1 MLVGPMP
8 DSSAFPERPS
18 KADVLASSTLLN
30 AVPAEERDVLLER
43 AHLAF
48 AERGETIWFHGSEC
62 DFVGLVGVG
71 FVKMVMSSA
80 SGQELTA
87 ELMGPGQIFGLLG
100 AVEGQGCPLSA
111 RAVCATWYLKLPKR
125 ETLAMY
131 QKVDVLKDHLLRRT
145 TNRLRHSHEMLARMS
160 SGRVAERI
168 VAILFLLAESYGRET
183 PSGTLI
189 DVPLTRQDIGDMAGT
204 TVETTIRVM
213 SKWQKEGVISTD
225 QRHITICDRARLG
238 RELT

>member
-1 MLVGPMP
+1 MLPLMS
-8 DSSAFPERPS
+8 DASAYPERPS
-18 KADVLASSTLLN
+18 KTDVFASSTLLN
-30 AVPAEERDVLLER
+30 AVPESERRVLVER
-43 AHLAF
+43 SHLAF

-71 FVKMVMSSA
+71 FVKMVMSTA

-131 QKVDVLKDHLLRRT
+131 QKVDTLKDHLLRRT
-145 TNRLRHSHEMLARMS
+145 TSRLRHSHEMLARMS
-160 SGRVAERI
+160 SGRVSERI
-168 VAILFLLAESYGRET
+168 VAILFLLAESYGRPT
-183 PSGTLI
+183 ANGTLI

-213 SKWQKEGVISTD
+213 SKWQKEGLIATD
-225 QRHITICDRARLG
+225 QRHITICDRSKL
-238 RELT
+238 ELELS

>member
-1 MLVGPMP
+1 MLSNMP
-8 DSSAFPERPS
+8 EPSGFPERPS
-18 KADVLASSTLLN
+18 KRDVLASSTLLN
-30 AVPAEERDVLLER
+30 AVPEEEREVLLER
-43 AHLAF
+43 SHLAF
-48 AERGETIWFHGSEC
+48 AERGETIWFHGTEC

-71 FVKMVMSSA
+71 FVKMVMATA

-125 ETLAMY
+125 DILLTY
-131 QKVDVLKDHLLRRT
+131 QKVDTLKDHLLRRT
-145 TNRLRHSHEMLARMS
+145 THRLRHSHEMLARMS
-160 SGRVAERI
+160 SGRVSERI
-168 VAILFLLAESYGRET
+168 VAILFLLAESYGRPT
-183 PSGTLI
+183 SAGTLI

-213 SKWQKEGVISTD
+213 SKWQKEGLIATD
-225 QRHITICDRARLG
+225 QRHITICDRPRL
-238 RELT
+238 ELELS